1 MTRVLVP
8 LAEGFEEIEAVTVID
23 ILRRAEVD
31 VVVAGLGSSETDR
44 SPVVGSQ
51 GIRVVADLDIRRAEA
66 TGPYDMIVLP
76 GGAEGTRRLRENA
89 AVRKIVDAIRASGGH
104 IAAICAAPTALHAFG
119 AIAGRAATCHPSVA
133 ESMAGVDLRDD
144 RVVVDGD
151 LVTSR
156 AAGTAME
163 FAFRLVEILAGE
175 EVRDRVNAGVLARL

>member
-23 ILRRAEVD
+23 ILRRADIE
-31 VVVAGLGSSETDR
+31 VVVAGLGK
-44 SPVVGSQ
+44 SPVVGSRA
-51 GIRVVADLDIRRAEA
+51 ICVVPDLEIAQATEA
-66 TGPYDMIVLP
+66 GPYDMIVLP
-76 GGAEGTRRLRENA
+76 GGAEGTRRLKEDPV
-89 AVRKIVDAIRASGGH
+89 VRRLVDEIRSAGGR
-104 IAAICAAPTALHAFG
+104 IGAICAAPTALHAFG
-119 AIAGRAATCHPSVA
+119 AIGSRAATCHPAVA
-133 ESMAGVDLRDD
+133 DSMEGVALRED

-163 FAFRLVEILAGE
+163 FAFRLVEILAGD